1 MVDKLGESMDECDVL
16 LKNHEAFERLIGS
29 QEEKV
34 RFSILA
40 TLSFTCR

>member
-29 QEEKV
+29 QEDKV
-34 RFSILA
+34 RPSYLVS
-40 TLSFTCR
+40 LPCSY